1 MLPRPPIHWILDFD
15 GTITQQDTLNTLVSI
30 SAATKPSFPTS
41 EHWSRVTKAYLDDY
55 SSTLSHLAPAKKLP
69 STLPEEK
76 KRLLNLR
83 PVEERSL
90 ARVSASSIFTG
101 LTWQQLHTGAQQAV
115 HQGQVRPRT
124 GFTTFYNSINSP
136 SQANPQN
143 QDKTAILSVN
153 WSSHF
158 LHACLSA
165 FSPCLSPTILANDL
179 DSLSPAT
186 PSTPSTGHITP
197 NILSSG
203 DKLQHLERLRAQDA
217 MRRPIVY
224 VGDSWTDIEAL
235 LAADLGICVRDEP
248 LGESQRQLTDAL
260 ERVGVRC
267 LRLRELGE
275 WRVGE
280 GRGEEGGGRV
290 VWVRDWEEIR
300 EFSEGRA
307 FPEG

>member
-1 MLPRPPIHWILDFD
+1 
-15 GTITQQDTLNTLVSI
+15 
-30 SAATKPSFPTS
+30 
-41 EHWSRVTKAYLDDY
+41 
-55 SSTLSHLAPAKKLP
+55 
-69 STLPEEK
+69 
-76 KRLLNLR
+76 
-83 PVEERSL
+83 
-90 ARVSASSIFTG
+90 
-101 LTWQQLHTGAQQAV
+101 
-115 HQGQVRPRT
+115 
-124 GFTTFYNSINSP
+124 
-136 SQANPQN
+136 
-143 QDKTAILSVN
+143 
-153 WSSHF
+153 
-158 LHACLSA
+158 
-165 FSPCLSPTILANDL
+165 
-179 DSLSPAT
+179 
-186 PSTPSTGHITP
+186 
-197 NILSSG
+197 
-203 DKLQHLERLRAQDA
+203 